1 MSHRSKLPTAAFG
14 SLALLACGTLSLA
27 AGNPASAPTPA
38 KSPGPPAKTADAA
51 PAPSNDH
58 IQVQHILIGY
68 KGSVPGKAI
77 TRTVE
82 EARKLADELTARAR
96 KGEDFDTLVKQYTD
110 DQFPGIYGMANT
122 GVTPAQ
128 GEYLRSG
135 MVPGFGD
142 ASFPLKVGEIG
153 VSAYDAQKSQF
164 GWHIVKRLK

>member
-1 MSHRSKLPTAAFG
+1 MGYRSKLPTAAFG

-38 KSPGPPAKTADAA
+38 KSPAPPAKTADAA
-51 PAPSNDH
+51 PAPSSDH

-96 KGEDFDTLVKQYTD
+96 KGDSTRTRLTLHGRARMIQRRSS
-110 DQFPGIYGMANT
+110 PL
-122 GVTPAQ
+122 
-128 GEYLRSG
+128 LRGRGSCW
-135 MVPGFGD
+135 
-142 ASFPLKVGEIG
+142 AWWL
-153 VSAYDAQKSQF
+153 
-164 GWHIVKRLK
+164 R